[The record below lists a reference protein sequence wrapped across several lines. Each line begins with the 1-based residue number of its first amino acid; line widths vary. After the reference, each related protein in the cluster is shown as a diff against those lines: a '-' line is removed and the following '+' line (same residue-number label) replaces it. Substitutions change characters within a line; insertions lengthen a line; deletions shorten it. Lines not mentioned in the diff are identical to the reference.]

1 MAAVPTTDHPVLV
14 GLPDEPPL
22 DPRAL
27 DIKAKQEAYHDWES
41 RTYEEKFS
49 ISYDQRCIDYAR
61 DRFRKVV
68 PAGAGFGRV
77 LEVGAGT
84 GFFLINLALAGCLD
98 AAELE
103 ATDISQ
109 GMLDVCRRN
118 GAEHGLDITTTQ
130 GDAEALPYDDDTF
143 DLVMGHAFIHHLPV
157 PGAAL
162 REMLRVLR
170 PGGTLVIAGEPTEL
184 GDRISWVVKNTTY
197 RAFMALTSLPGLTD
211 LRKPSIREAGG
222 SASDEVLAGL
232 EYEVDLHT
240 FRPKDVE
247 KMARLGGFREVRVV
261 TEELTAN
268 WFGWAVRTVEGSLR
282 PDAIGRR
289 WAYGAFRGYLALT
302 AFDERCLQGRV
313 PRELFYNLILHA
325 RKPYADATR

>member
-1 MAAVPTTDHPVLV
+1 VL
-14 GLPDEPPL
+14 
-22 DPRAL
+22 
-27 DIKAKQEAYHDWES
+27 K
-41 RTYEEKFS
+41 
-49 ISYDQRCIDYAR
+49 
-61 DRFRKVV
+61 
-68 PAGAGFGRV
+68 
-77 LEVGAGT
+77 
-84 GFFLINLALAGCLD
+84 
-98 AAELE
+98 
-103 ATDISQ
+103 
-109 GMLDVCRRN
+109 
-118 GAEHGLDITTTQ
+118 
-130 GDAEALPYDDDTF
+130 
-143 DLVMGHAFIHHLPV
+143 
-157 PGAAL
+157 
-162 REMLRVLR
+162 

-247 KMARLGGFREVRVV
+247 KMARLAGFREVRVV

-302 AFDERCLQGRV
+302 AFDERYLQGRV